1 MQGVENLVES
11 SKRFVSI
18 VIPCRN
24 EENYIEKCIDSMAKQ
39 SYGIENIEVLV
50 VDGMSTDNTQEII
63 KAYSENVPNIK
74 LVINEKKVAPVAMN
88 LGIKKA
94 KGDIII
100 IFGAHAYMDK
110 DYVKNSVEKLKD
122 DNVAVVG
129 GKIINISE
137 TPLAEAISYS
147 MSSPFG
153 VGNALFRYSDK
164 EEFVDTVA
172 FGAYKREVFDTIGL
186 FDEEFV
192 RNQDDE
198 LNFRVSKAGFKM
210 LLSPSIESHYYTR
223 GSLGKLWKQYY
234 QYGFWKVRVI
244 QKHKRPPAIRHLIPV
259 MFVSGVVLG
268 TIASIFSTILRYAF
282 LSVLGLY
289 VILAGVYAFKA
300 CNKKYKY
307 VPKIMLCFL
316 ILHLS
321 YGLGFLEGIYTF
333 HITKNYDRI
342 NKNTKMSR

>member
-1 MQGVENLVES
+1 MDD
-11 SKRFVSI
+11 SKKKFVSI

-24 EENYIEKCIDSMAKQ
+24 EENYIEKCVDSMAKQ

-50 VDGMSTDNTQEII
+50 VDGMSTDRTQEIVNE
-63 KAYSENVPNIK
+63 YSKKVPNVK

-122 DNVAVVG
+122 DNIAVVG
-129 GKIINISE
+129 GRIINLSE
-137 TPLAEAISYS
+137 NDLSEAISLA
-147 MSSPFG
+147 MGSPFG

-164 EEFVDTVA
+164 EELVDTVA
-172 FGAYKREVFDTIGL
+172 FGAYKREVFDNVGL

-198 LNFRVSKAGFKM
+198 LNFRVSKAGYNM

-223 GSLGKLWKQYY
+223 GSLGKLWKQYF

-244 QKHKRPPAIRHLIPV
+244 QKHKRPASIRHLIPLI
-259 MFVSGVVLG
+259 FVSGIIAG
-268 TIASIFSTILRYAF
+268 TILSIFSKVLMIMF

-289 VILAGVYAFKA
+289 AALSLVYAVKA
-300 CNKKYKY
+300 CNSKYKY
-307 VPKIMLCFL
+307 VPRIMLCFL

-321 YGLGFLEGIYTF
+321 YGLGFIEGIYTF
-333 HITKNYDRI
+333 HISKNYDRI

>member
-1 MQGVENLVES
+1 MDNT
-11 SKRFVSI
+11 KKKFVSI

-50 VDGMSTDNTQEII
+50 CDGMSTDRTQEIVNN
-63 KAYSENVPNIK
+63 YSKNEPNIK
-74 LVINEKKVAPVAMN
+74 LVINEKMVAPSAMN
-88 LGIKKA
+88 LGIKQA
-94 KGDIII
+94 KGEIVI

-110 DYVKNSVEKLKD
+110 DYVKYCVEKLSD

-129 GKIINISE
+129 GRIINISE
-137 TPLAEAISYS
+137 NNLSEAISLA
-147 MSSPFG
+147 MGSPFG

-172 FGAYKREVFDTIGL
+172 FGAYKKEVFDKIGL

-210 LLSPSIESHYYTR
+210 LLAPCIESHYYTR
-223 GSLGKLWKQYY
+223 GSLSKLWRQYY

-244 QKHKRPPAIRHLIPV
+244 QKHKKPASIRHLIPLI
-259 MFVSGVVLG
+259 FVCGVILG
-268 TIASIFSTILRYAF
+268 GVASIFSSILRVMYF
-282 LSVLGLY
+282 GVLGLY
-289 VILAGVYAFKA
+289 ALLAGVYAVKA
-300 CNKKYKY
+300 CNKKYKHI
-307 VPKIMLCFL
+307 PRIMLCFL
-316 ILHLS
+316 ILHGS

-333 HITKNYDRI
+333 HISKNYDRI

>member
-1 MQGVENLVES
+1 MDI
-11 SKRFVSI
+11 SKKKFVSI

-24 EENYIEKCIDSMAKQ
+24 EEDYIEKCVDSMAKQ
-39 SYGIENIEVLV
+39 SYGIDNIEVLV
-50 VDGMSTDNTQEII
+50 CDGMSTDKTQEII
-63 KAYSENVPNIK
+63 NEYSKKIPNVK

-110 DYVKNSVEKLKD
+110 DYVKNSVEKLQD
-122 DNVAVVG
+122 DNIAVVG
-129 GKIINISE
+129 GRIINIGENDLS
-137 TPLAEAISYS
+137 EAISLS
-147 MSSPFG
+147 MGSPFG

-164 EEFVDTVA
+164 EELVDTVA
-172 FGAYKREVFDTIGL
+172 FGAYKREVFDIVGL

-198 LNFRVSKAGFKM
+198 LNFRVSKAGFNM
-210 LLSPSIESHYYTR
+210 LLSPSIQSHYYTR
-223 GSLGKLWKQYY
+223 GSMSKLWKQYY

-244 QKHKRPPAIRHLIPV
+244 QKHKKPASIRHLIPLI
-259 MFVSGVVLG
+259 FVSGIIAGTVV
-268 TIASIFSTILRYAF
+268 SIFSVILRTMF
-282 LSVLGLY
+282 LGVLGIY
-289 VILAGVYAFKA
+289 AILAGVYAVKA
-300 CNKKYKY
+300 CNRKYKH

-321 YGLGFLEGIYTF
+321 YGLGFIEGIYTF
-333 HITKNYDRI
+333 HISKNYDRI